1 MISYHI
7 DRVFGPFTRI
17 YSQRKSVMPHHFKF
31 AFLFLGALALSAGAY
46 AADPQGKTKIG
57 ASYMT
62 LNNIFFDPMNA
73 GASEAAKKEG
83 ADYVVV
89 DARLDIS
96 RQIALVMRAPLPVP
110 K

>member
-1 MISYHI
+1 
-7 DRVFGPFTRI
+7 
-17 YSQRKSVMPHHFKF
+17 
-31 AFLFLGALALSAGAY
+31 
-46 AADPQGKTKIG
+46 
-57 ASYMT
+57 MT